1 MFLRARVGAV
11 NNYAGPIGV
20 HAWANQEHGGT
31 NLGETVPLS
40 PAPLA
45 TKETSG
51 IGQCCQRLEPLPAL
65 RQERRQ
71 RRHSRNGDV
80 EERPSRLQM
89 RNKGRPVWWGTC
101 GRQTDVG
108 YTPAFSGCVSELS
121 SHTGGFAGS
130 PPSLPRCP
138 SPACFKENR
147 FLGVL

>member
-1 MFLRARVGAV
+1 MGAV

-71 RRHSRNGDV
+71 RRHSRNESQVGGP
-80 EERPSRLQM
+80 EQGQM
-89 RNKGRPVWWGTC
+89 RRGQNLKNGSQQQHERGVRKDSSYSRGCAGT
-101 GRQTDVG
+101 TEAD
-108 YTPAFSGCVSELS
+108 LS
-121 SHTGGFAGS
+121 QNEARAYQRS
-130 PPSLPRCP
+130 
-138 SPACFKENR
+138 
-147 FLGVL
+147 